1 MNDYSL
7 YVPRGVDV
15 AKAWN
20 LEFQARLIAGL
31 SSHSNKSSCTL
42 LCVYQ
47 QNPIL
52 ATGDSSVISN
62 YR

>member
-1 MNDYSL
+1 MYTDSKKVYYGPLSL
-7 YVPRGVDV
+7 DE
-15 AKAWN
+15 AIKDN
-20 LEFQARLIAGL
+20 
-31 SSHSNKSSCTL
+31 TL

>member
-1 MNDYSL
+1 M
-7 YVPRGVDV
+7 RADV
-15 AKAWN
+15 KNSKEGSKERRQARSAK
-20 LEFQARLIAGL
+20 EFQE
-31 SSHSNKSSCTL
+31 KSAL